1 MSPKRTSTQRAV
13 IHAVDGQV
21 GLLGL
26 TVDEAYGGANLDAV
40 AVCIVHEELSASDP
54 GFALAYLAHS
64 MLFVNNLAF
73 NGDDAQ
79 KERILPKVC
88 WVSGSARWRCRS
100 QMGTDA
106 RHEHQR
112 GQQGDGTWL
121 LNSRKMDLNGV
132 LMKRARPLTWCGST
146 PGPAKTTGVACR

>member
-1 MSPKRTSTQRAV
+1 MHDLANPTEAHLMLREMVREWVQEHVEPQAHEHDRLERFNLDLMQSM
-13 IHAVDGQV
+13 GEL

-54 GFALAYLAHS
+54 GFALAYLAHA

-88 WVSGSARWRCRS
+88 SGEWIGAMAMSEP
-100 QMGTDA
+100 DA
-106 RHEHQR
+106 
-112 GQQGDGTWL
+112 
-121 LNSRKMDLNGV
+121 
-132 LMKRARPLTWCGST
+132 LTGMC
-146 PGPAKTTGVACR
+146 